1 MFTLFYPVTHQG
13 VSYDS
18 YVASEV
24 EKIAQSFDEV
34 HVISMAKDHDGH
46 IALPANLTFESCDA
60 PLTLAD
66 KLLSLRFLLAP
77 LFLNELQTAR
87 VKYGKPVTVALIKA
101 ILLYLAKAAK
111 YKSVLEKQLATNDFG
126 KTDIVIY
133 SYWTFE
139 NALAAACLKTKY
151 PIKVFTRMHSLDL
164 YFDRLP
170 ENYIPYRQF
179 IYNHSDDV
187 FFISEQGRQYFNALH
202 KPQNA
207 VKGMLNRLGVISNTD
222 KLPQPGAK
230 LVLLSNAWIQPLKR
244 VDLIAGALALITDIQ
259 IEWIHIGD
267 DYGMQRFD
275 ALKAKTKDLLGARQN
290 ITYEFVGR
298 KTQQEVYRI
307 FEERNVNLFIN
318 VSTTEGIPVSI
329 MEALSFGVPVIAT
342 RVGGVPE
349 IIEDGYNGFLLD
361 KDITAPDVANAIKN
375 YVNLA
380 TAEKERLMQNAKTTW
395 QQKYNVEKNSGEL
408 VARLLK
414 AEA

>member
-1 MFTLFYPVTHQG
+1 
-13 VSYDS
+13 
-18 YVASEV
+18 
-24 EKIAQSFDEV
+24 
-34 HVISMAKDHDGH
+34 
-46 IALPANLTFESCDA
+46 
-60 PLTLAD
+60 
-66 KLLSLRFLLAP
+66 
-77 LFLNELQTAR
+77 
-87 VKYGKPVTVALIKA
+87 
-101 ILLYLAKAAK
+101 
-111 YKSVLEKQLATNDFG
+111 
-126 KTDIVIY
+126 
-133 SYWTFE
+133 
-139 NALAAACLKTKY
+139 
-151 PIKVFTRMHSLDL
+151 MHSLDL

-170 ENYIPYRQF
+170 ENYIPYRRF

-275 ALKAKTKDLLGARQN
+275 ALKNTTKDLLGTKQN

-307 FEERNVNLFIN
+307 FEERKVNLFIN

-361 KDITAPDVANAIKN
+361 KDLTAQDVANAIKN
-375 YVNLA
+375 YVNLV
-380 TAEKERLMQNAKTTW
+380 TTEKERLMQNAKTTW
-395 QQKYNVEKNSGEL
+395 QQKYNAEKNSGEL